1 MVIYSIYQTGHIM
14 QELSIAVGQ
23 NGRVVIPASVRHQM
37 GIKQGQRLLMRLEEG
52 RIILEKT
59 TDIINKLQAR
69 FKDVPSS
76 LSEELIKER
85 RAEFAKENNDS

>member
-1 MVIYSIYQTGHIM
+1 M